1 MQSEKAQIQE
11 VGGDA
16 AEDQRT
22 NPTFQLVNKPGEEGG
37 LNKEGGGVFNFFPR
51 KRGGGLFEREE
62 LNREF
67 MVIKTAHQ
75 RPTLISDCAQVHQLL
90 IFDTYCSWYSV
101 ICEC

>member
-37 LNKEGGGVFNFFPR
+37 LNKGGGGVLNFFP
-51 KRGGGLFEREE
+51 
-62 LNREF
+62 
-67 MVIKTAHQ
+67 
-75 RPTLISDCAQVHQLL
+75 
-90 IFDTYCSWYSV
+90 
-101 ICEC
+101 

>member
-37 LNKEGGGVFNFFPR
+37 LNREGGGGGVLNFFP
-51 KRGGGLFEREE
+51 
-62 LNREF
+62 
-67 MVIKTAHQ
+67 
-75 RPTLISDCAQVHQLL
+75 
-90 IFDTYCSWYSV
+90 
-101 ICEC
+101 